1 MAKKILKG
9 ILGIGGKKAAPVEP
23 AKTTGPVVTQLNPG
37 PEEKRVLKRGREV
50 VGRGETI
57 LSDKLGSSRQGL
69 GG

>member
-9 ILGIGGKKAAPVEP
+9 ILGIGGKKAAP
-23 AKTTGPVVTQLNPG
+23 ATTPDGPVVTQLNPK